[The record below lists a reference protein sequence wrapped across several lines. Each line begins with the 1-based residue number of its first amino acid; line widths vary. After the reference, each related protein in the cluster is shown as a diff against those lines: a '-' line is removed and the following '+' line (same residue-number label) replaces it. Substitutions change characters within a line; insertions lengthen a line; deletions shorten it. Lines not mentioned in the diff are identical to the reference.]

1 MSILKIILALAFVVA
16 VIGFVF
22 WITGAAKD

>member
-1 MSILKIILALAFVVA
+1 MSALKIILALIFVVA

-22 WITGAAKD
+22 WIAGAAED

>member
-1 MSILKIILALAFVVA
+1 MSALKIVSALIFVVV

-22 WITGAAKD
+22 WIAGAAED

>member
-1 MSILKIILALAFVVA
+1 MSALKIVAALIFVVV

-22 WITGAAKD
+22 WITGAAED

>member
-1 MSILKIILALAFVVA
+1 MSILKIILALAFVVV

>member
-1 MSILKIILALAFVVA
+1 MSILKIILALAFVVV
-16 VIGFVF
+16 VICFVF